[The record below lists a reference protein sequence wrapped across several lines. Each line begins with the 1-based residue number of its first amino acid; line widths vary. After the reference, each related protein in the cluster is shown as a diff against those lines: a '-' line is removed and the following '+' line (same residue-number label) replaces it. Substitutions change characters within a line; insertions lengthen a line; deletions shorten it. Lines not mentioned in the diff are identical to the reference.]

1 MKTYCDLSHF
11 DRLSM
16 PIGIVARVLKN
27 SSLISFATT
36 FRPQLRAE
44 LIFSAKNNPVFNA
57 MI

>member
-44 LIFSAKNNPVFNA
+44 LIFSAKNNPVF
-57 MI
+57 